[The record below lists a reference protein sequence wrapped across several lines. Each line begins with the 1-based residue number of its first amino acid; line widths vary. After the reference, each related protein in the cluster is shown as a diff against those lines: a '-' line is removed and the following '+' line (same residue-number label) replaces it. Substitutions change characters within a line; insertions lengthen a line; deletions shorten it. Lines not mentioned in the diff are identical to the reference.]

1 MNHKQ
6 WFPFERNRYY
16 AGKMLASMDFTAEQ
30 LYMNNKR
37 RFLNRMLYG
46 PGVLCG
52 LKVSGLDDLTVL
64 VDEGAA
70 LDDGGRE
77 MILHASVARKLSAIE
92 GFETVRGERAQL
104 RIRYVEESVHPV
116 FAMGEEGQEEH
127 YECNR
132 IREGYQLFLTEAGEV
147 FRETPAF
154 LEEAVFLEQ
163 EDFRV
168 LISVPKVVCRGRRV
182 RIRVRVVKC
191 SGAGKSLSLE
201 GVLQFPAFVT
211 ETGEHELPVGMQDI
225 FLEQGEEF
233 WKDYWVLA
241 QQSTADTGSI
251 LWKRGSGQAF
261 VGEYDVPVKEDASL
275 QICFTG
281 LEPEQMA
288 LSQTA
293 QENLESVGRE
303 DEEGLLLAE
312 IRMFRTGDAYVIA
325 SVTDRRRYIAPPAKS
340 AERQQYMACF
350 APPAGRE
357 RMEERA
363 ETVQAAALGEPFKM
377 PLMTNGTL
385 EIPLDVNMKRGDI
398 CFSEEILH
406 GLGAGEVF
414 VQVGVACLEE
424 TDVMG
429 SSVKSTI
436 YGDSDLFREQ
446 DHSWVKTAVKVYHEK
461 GSFQVAARLEG
472 EQRSIVLLLNW
483 VAVRFHSTEESRLA
497 ADCSE
502 MSIVPRMPTV
512 RLEAGKSCYI
522 DILFCRME
530 PCRLVYELTE
540 SGSGRIS
547 QDGMY
552 TAPAGSGLYE
562 IHIYCADM
570 PQIDTYAYMIVE

>member
-1 MNHKQ
+1 MNNRQ
-6 WFPFERNRYY
+6 LFPFERNRYY
-16 AGKMLASMDFTAEQ
+16 AGKMLASMDFRAEQ

-37 RFLNRMLYG
+37 RFLNSMLYG

-52 LKVSGLDDLTVL
+52 LGVSALDDLTVL
-64 VDEGAA
+64 VDGGAA

-77 MILHASVARKLSAIE
+77 IILNGSVARKLSAID
-92 GFETVRGERAQL
+92 GFETIRGEQAQL
-104 RIRYVEESVHPV
+104 RIRYVEEAVHPV
-116 FAMGEEGQEEH
+116 FAMGDDGQEES

-132 IREGYQLFLTEAGEV
+132 IREGYQLFLAEGSEER
-147 FRETPAF
+147 RETPAF
-154 LEEAVFLEQ
+154 LQEAVFLEQ

-168 LISVPKVVCRGRRV
+168 LISVPKAVCRGRLVRLRV
-182 RIRVRVVKC
+182 TAVKC
-191 SGAGKSLSLE
+191 SGAEKPLSFE
-201 GVLQFPAFVT
+201 GILQFPAFVT
-211 ETGEHELPVGMQDI
+211 KTGEHELHIDMRDI
-225 FLEQGEEF
+225 FLEQGEQYR
-233 WKDYWVLA
+233 KDYWIVA
-241 QQSTADTGSI
+241 QQGRMDTGSI

-261 VGEYDVPVKEDASL
+261 VGEYDVPVREDASL
-275 QICFTG
+275 ETFFCN

-293 QENLESVGRE
+293 QESLESVGTK
-303 DEEGLLLAE
+303 DGKGILLAE
-312 IRMFRTGDAYVIA
+312 IRMFRTEGAYVIA
-325 SVTDRRRYIAPPAKS
+325 SVTDGRRYLAPPARS
-340 AERQQYMACF
+340 EERQQYMACF
-350 APPAGRE
+350 AETSGRE
-357 RMEERA
+357 GLGTVS
-363 ETVQAAALGEPFKM
+363 ETVQTTENTGRLHLPR
-377 PLMTNGTL
+377 MTSGTL

-406 GLGAGEVF
+406 GLGQGEVF

-429 SSVKSTI
+429 SRVKSTI

-483 VAVRFHSTEESRLA
+483 VAMRFHSGEESRLA
-497 ADCSE
+497 GDCSE

-512 RLEAGKSCYI
+512 RLEAGKSCLI
-522 DILFCRME
+522 DVLFCRMQ

-547 QDGMY
+547 QDGIY
-552 TAPAGSGLYE
+552 TAPAGEGLYE
-562 IHIYCADM
+562 IHIYCADT
-570 PQIDTYAYMIVE
+570 PQIDTYAYVIVE